1 MHPETC
7 LNAGSTQAD
16 ARKAV
21 AEGVSY
27 FPLKSIL
34 DQPRPISR
42 VYLQWPVDELG
53 YCSARGAFGAFG
65 VQRWQAG
72 ELQSKAEFRLPARL
86 QDNHVSERE
95 FGRDKL
101 FVHIRFLRLLTRDD
115 NSFKRYVW

>member
-1 MHPETC
+1 MC
-7 LNAGSTQAD
+7 LSMNSGI
-16 ARKAV
+16 AV
-21 AEGVSY
+21 PAELLAHS
-27 FPLKSIL
+27 
-34 DQPRPISR
+34 
-42 VYLQWPVDELG
+42 VYK
-53 YCSARGAFGAFG
+53 
-65 VQRWQAG
+65 RWQAG